1 MQEKLETKFYLLWTK
16 DRGPGQCKLCFST
29 AAMQCSAFL
38 WLSSLEN
45 GKLLKKLFLCGITY
59 KLWTDEN
66 WVLNCQF
73 SLHAGKIPTHWVDIF
88 FETAFFFCTC
98 VFMRFLFS
106 MFILSYCDPYIDN
119 RYFVKKDEY
128 MKIWLPFSKA
138 IVSNNKSA
146 IAAYENFPFSSL
158 PLIMKFS

>member
-1 MQEKLETKFYLLWTK
+1 MQEKLENFYLPWSK
-16 DRGPGQCKLCFST
+16 AVHVMFFYCCNAVQCFSLIVFSWEWKT
-29 AAMQCSAFL
+29 F
-38 WLSSLEN
+38 EET
-45 GKLLKKLFLCGITY
+45 FLCGITY

-73 SLHAGKIPTHWVDIF
+73 SLHAGKIPTHRVDIF
-88 FETAFFFCTC
+88 FEIAFYFCTC

-119 RYFVKKDEY
+119 RYFVKKDKY

-146 IAAYENFPFSSL
+146 VAAYQNFPFSSL